1 MNKLRKLL
9 PALALMLGASLAM
22 AMNFA
27 NPSGFDS
34 SLKVWT
40 PDDTEPDGYRDVTAI
55 VQENDYQ
62 CNQSTM
68 DCLVQFPNDDPGS
81 GNPTVLSQGIFVEL

>member
-9 PALALMLGASLAM
+9 PALALLLGASLAM

-68 DCLVQFPNDDPGS
+68 DCLVQFPNDDPAS

>member
-1 MNKLRKLL
+1 MKTLAKLL
-9 PALALMLGASLAM
+9 PALALVLGATLAM

-34 SLKVWT
+34 NLKIWT
-40 PDDTEPDGYRDVTAI
+40 PDENEPDGYRDVTAI

-68 DCLVQFPNDDPGS
+68 ECLVQFPNDDPSS
-81 GNPTVLSQGIFVEL
+81 GTPSVLSQGIFVKL